1 MFEEPGL
8 APLNLPE
15 ADLALWKSWL
25 PAAEAQSLYLD
36 LLDTVPWSQPELR
49 MGGRSVKIPRLQA
62 WFGDSEALY
71 AYSRQSFQPMPWTPP
86 LQVLREALAQICSTE
101 FNSVLINLYR
111 DGNDSVSWHGDNER
125 ELGKQ
130 PVVASVSLGATRKF
144 QLKPSKAHS
153 QPRLPMVALDVDHG
167 DLLVMA
173 GQTQQRWLHC
183 IPKTSKPV
191 GARINLTFRR
201 IKHGGD

>member
-1 MFEEPGL
+1 MFEASGL
-8 APLNLPE
+8 VPLNMPE
-15 ADLALWKSWL
+15 ADLALWKAWL
-25 PAAEAQSLYLD
+25 PAAEAEALYLN
-36 LLDTVPWSQPELR
+36 LLDTVDWSQPELR
-49 MGGRSVKIPRLQA
+49 MGGRPVKIPRLQA
-62 WFGDSEALY
+62 WFGDPEAHY
-71 AYSRQSFQPMPWTPP
+71 AYSHQSFQPLPWPRS
-86 LQVLREALAQICSTE
+86 LQTLRAALEQICATE
-101 FNSVLINLYR
+101 FNSVLVNLYR

-153 QPRLPMVALDVDHG
+153 QPHLQTVALDLEHG

-183 IPKTSKPV
+183 IPKTGRPV

-201 IKHGGD
+201 IRHGGD